1 MIARGQRSSL
11 LSRVSSGAEKKRFV
25 EFLPERWLPREM
37 AGGVAKGEGRAKNVV
52 QKLKRSSSIANLLP
66 AVS

>member
-1 MIARGQRSSL
+1 
-11 LSRVSSGAEKKRFV
+11 
-25 EFLPERWLPREM
+25 M

-52 QKLKRSSSIANLLP
+52 QKLKRSPSIANLLP